1 MDDIDSESD
10 TNTNELEYIIE
21 DNEDNTTI
29 NSNISNTIT
38 SNNILSSDE
47 IYIKINNNNINP
59 YLTKF
64 ELTKLLSIRT
74 QQIAKG
80 SPILVNIPKN
90 IDDPYEI
97 AKIEFK
103 ENKCPLMIKRNNKY
117 IRIHE
122 LINKYNY

>member
-1 MDDIDSESD
+1 MDNIDSDNE
-10 TNTNELEYIIE
+10 TNEFEYTIE
-21 DNEDNTTI
+21 ENDDNTTI
-29 NSNISNTIT
+29 NSNISNTII
-38 SNNILSSDE
+38 SNNILSSDD
-47 IYIKINNNNINP
+47 INIKLNNNIINP

-97 AKIEFK
+97 AKIELR
-103 ENKCPLMIKRNNKY
+103 ENKCPLMIKRDNKY